1 MGTNCAP
8 YLANIFLHM
17 YEIEFIAKLN
27 AECKHRVSVLL
38 KMIALYLMIASNLL
52 AILIVFIPV

>member
-1 MGTNCAP
+1 MGTNCVP

-17 YEIEFIAKLN
+17 YEIEFIGKFN

-38 KMIALYLMIASNLL
+38 NNIFRFQDDCLVLND
-52 AILIVFIPV
+52 